1 MSRLLKGMK
10 AELASLKNLGVH
22 EKEQEAGHQG
32 KDIKNMRWV
41 LGKKGGLGR
50 DGQGGGQDFNSR
62 PREDVYA
69 GTPTPASVRIVLLR
83 STVKNH
89 EVATGDYGTA
99 FPHAPVEGE
108 VLARPPRPPGQRG
121 VGWRLKK
128 ALRGLRKAPGSLS

>member
-1 MSRLLKGMK
+1 MLKGMK

-32 KDIKNMRWV
+32 KDINNTRWV

-69 GTPTPASVRIVLLR
+69 STPTPASVRIVLLR

-89 EVATGDYGTA
+89 EVATGDNGTA
-99 FPHAPVEGE
+99 FLHAPVEEE
-108 VLARPPRPPGQRG
+108 VLVRSPAPAGTRGSCLEVEESFVRATQTPGY
-121 VGWRLKK
+121 
-128 ALRGLRKAPGSLS
+128 LS

>member
-50 DGQGGGQDFNSR
+50 DGQGGGQDFNRR
-62 PREDVYA
+62 PREDVHA
-69 GTPTPASVRIVLLR
+69 SAPTPASVRIVLLR
-83 STVKNH
+83 STVKSR

-108 VLARPPRPPGQRG
+108 VLVRPPRPLGQRG

-128 ALRGLRKAPGSLS
+128 ALRGLRKAHGSLS